1 MANLPSTTAQR
12 IRIGLTGLAF
22 AFLMVLIGSVIRRSG
37 GDPAPPTAAE
47 QQAAA
52 EPNEPLADLGVAPGA
67 TTSDTP
73 ANNSSTSQ

>member
-22 AFLMVLIGSVIRRSG
+22 VFLLVLIGSVISRSG

-52 EPNEPLADLGVAPGA
+52 EPNEPLAELGVAPGA
-67 TTSDTP
+67 TTSETP